1 MTLEMYVGPMYAG
14 KTTKMIQMYRH
25 NPRAT
30 KISIDF
36 NTSNESNRVFVNSL
50 QSHDQCELQGV
61 YKTKELMQ
69 LWKDDIYAYGDE
81 AHYTRACNATDLYI
95 NECQFFPDLKEFVL
109 QCIRRDLR
117 VYLYGLDGDFKQDLF
132 GQTMMLIP
140 YCSHLEK
147 LQGTCKTCSNPSVV
161 SYRTCNDT
169 QIYLP
174 NSDCYVPLCLK
185 CHKEIQ

>member
-1 MTLEMYVGPMYAG
+1 MTLELYVGPMYAG
-14 KTTKMIQMYRH
+14 KTTKMIQMYQR

-36 NTSNESNRVFVNSL
+36 NTTNESKRVFVNSL
-50 QSHDQCELQGV
+50 QSHDMCELHGV
-61 YKTKELMQ
+61 YKTKELME
-69 LWKDDIYAYGDE
+69 LWKDDNYAYGDE
-81 AHYTRACNATDLYI
+81 AHYTRACNATEIYI

-109 QCIRRDLR
+109 QCLRRDLR
-117 VYLYGLDGDFKQDLF
+117 IYLYGLDGDFKQDLF

-140 YCSHLEK
+140 YCSHIEK
-147 LQGTCKTCSNPSVV
+147 LQGACKTCSNPSVV

-185 CHKEIQ
+185 CHKEVQ

>member
-81 AHYTRACNATDLYI
+81 AHYTTL
-95 NECQFFPDLKEFVL
+95 
-109 QCIRRDLR
+109 
-117 VYLYGLDGDFKQDLF
+117 
-132 GQTMMLIP
+132 
-140 YCSHLEK
+140 
-147 LQGTCKTCSNPSVV
+147 
-161 SYRTCNDT
+161 
-169 QIYLP
+169 
-174 NSDCYVPLCLK
+174 
-185 CHKEIQ
+185 